1 MSRQELNPVDVV
13 FLGPSLPHD
22 EARKILPDAIF
33 LSPAT
38 MGDVLG
44 ASNRYRPRSISIV
57 DGTFLANMSVFH
69 KEILYVLDQGTWVLG
84 ASSMGALRAA
94 ECADY
99 GMIGVGEIY
108 EALASGEIEDDDEVA
123 LTHADAESGYRP
135 LSDAMVTIR
144 ATLHAACEAGVIS
157 GEEAASLIALQ
168 KARYFPDRRL
178 SSVAADAEMLGMPDQ
193 RVAVLR
199 AWVRENIV
207 DPKRADAIA
216 LLHRVAALPGHPI
229 PVEDRPNLVMSGA
242 FSSTLSRDT
251 FVDPENTPELT
262 HDRIRR
268 YASLHRPEYPSL
280 VRIARARI
288 VLGQLSISLG
298 GHPTKEEFEQARV
311 RVAERVGVPLE
322 ELDAYFRAN
331 DVSAFA
337 EQGIL
342 GLDAAVYRI
351 EHSWLSRSR
360 MGALTNGVIAE
371 MVLNGSYQQ
380 IKQEAALQ
388 YQAAATVT
396 FDPPPEAQ
404 TIVSTFIGLTGFDP
418 GMPWDEF
425 IDLDDHAQF
434 AEVLAIMEV
443 SVKAHHALFGT
454 GLVSGGDEHFI
465 LDDGPMQTRGR

>member
-1 MSRQELNPVDVV
+1 MSRLELNPVDVV
-13 FLGPSLPHD
+13 FLGPSLPHE
-22 EARKILPDAIF
+22 EARAILPDAIL

-57 DGTFLANMSVFH
+57 DGTFLSNMSVFH

-94 ECADY
+94 ECDDY
-99 GMIGVGEIY
+99 GMIGVGGIY
-108 EALASGEIEDDDEVA
+108 EALVSGEIEDDDEVA
-123 LTHADAESGYRP
+123 LTHADAEAGYRP

-144 ATLHAACEAGVIS
+144 ATLQAASEAGLVS
-157 GEEAASLIALQ
+157 SEEAAALIALQ

-193 RVAVLR
+193 RVAELR
-199 AWVRENIV
+199 AWVRGNVV

-216 LLHRVAALPGHPI
+216 LLHRVASLPSHPI
-229 PVEDRPNLVMSGA
+229 PVEDRPGLVMSGA
-242 FSSTLSRDT
+242 FSATLSRDT

-288 VLGQLSISLG
+288 VLGQLSVALG
-298 GHPTKEEFEQARV
+298 GHPTPEEFEQARV

-331 DVSAFA
+331 DVSTFA

-342 GLDAAVYRI
+342 GMDAAIYRI

-371 MVLNGSYQQ
+371 MVLNGSYLQ

-396 FDPPPEAQ
+396 FDPPPDAQ

-418 GMPWDEF
+418 RMPWDDF
-425 IDLDDHAQF
+425 VDLDDHAQF

-454 GLVSGGDEHFI
+454 GLVSGGEQHFI

>member
-1 MSRQELNPVDVV
+1 
-13 FLGPSLPHD
+13 
-22 EARKILPDAIF
+22 
-33 LSPAT
+33 
-38 MGDVLG
+38 
-44 ASNRYRPRSISIV
+44 
-57 DGTFLANMSVFH
+57 
-69 KEILYVLDQGTWVLG
+69 
-84 ASSMGALRAA
+84 
-94 ECADY
+94 
-99 GMIGVGEIY
+99 
-108 EALASGEIEDDDEVA
+108 
-123 LTHADAESGYRP
+123 
-135 LSDAMVTIR
+135 
-144 ATLHAACEAGVIS
+144 
-157 GEEAASLIALQ
+157 
-168 KARYFPDRRL
+168 
-178 SSVAADAEMLGMPDQ
+178 
-193 RVAVLR
+193 
-199 AWVRENIV
+199 
-207 DPKRADAIA
+207 
-216 LLHRVAALPGHPI
+216 
-229 PVEDRPNLVMSGA
+229 MSGA

-380 IKQEAALQ
+380 VKQEAALQ

-396 FDPPPEAQ
+396 FDPPPEPQ

-454 GLVSGGDEHFI
+454 GLLSGGDEHFI